1 MDTWPPKNG
10 ESSTTS
16 HAEESTNSSAQ
27 TSSSEQPSNRVIMLL
42 GLDPNTTTGMITKA
56 FDSYGLK
63 VTVDYQRDDTIGYVH
78 LQHPI
83 AKEVTERIMSSGGL
97 RIGTEVSVLR
107 ALEGMEDLMYW
118 SVYAGRRIISRSSVS
133 YKTGKNRVKRL
144 SVRQHP
150 YNHQRQFMDVDDEQT
165 STHHRQKLQVKVA
178 GKHGRKKRVKKK
190 HSKQKKRSIE
200 NAKRMLE
207 MKQVDIMEGLDDG
220 IEETLT
226 SPIVDNQFVTE
237 PRTKRC
243 SQSSS
248 YSSLNGIEDYV
259 NSTKVPAYNIFIHQ
273 SSKEAEIADRSKKLR
288 DCFIPQNQKSLS
300 NNTFGLNNNPFH
312 TIPYHRSPLR
322 QELKL
327 EGKDEADE
335 VEEIFKNLYLN
346 SVDNESTL

>member
-16 HAEESTNSSAQ
+16 HTEESTNSSAQ
-27 TSSSEQPSNRVIMLL
+27 ASSSEQPSNRVIMLL

-165 STHHRQKLQVKVA
+165 STHHRQKLQVK
-178 GKHGRKKRVKKK
+178 
-190 HSKQKKRSIE
+190 
-200 NAKRMLE
+200 
-207 MKQVDIMEGLDDG
+207 
-220 IEETLT
+220 TLT

-237 PRTKRC
+237 ARTKRC
-243 SQSSS
+243 SQSST
-248 YSSLNGIEDYV
+248 YSSLDGIEDYV

-273 SSKEAEIADRSKKLR
+273 SSKEAEIVDRSKKLR
-288 DCFIPQNQKSLS
+288 DFFNPASQNQKSLS
-300 NNTFGLNNNPFH
+300 NNTFGLNSNPFH

>member
-1 MDTWPPKNG
+1 
-10 ESSTTS
+10 
-16 HAEESTNSSAQ
+16 
-27 TSSSEQPSNRVIMLL
+27 
-42 GLDPNTTTGMITKA
+42 
-56 FDSYGLK
+56 
-63 VTVDYQRDDTIGYVH
+63 
-78 LQHPI
+78 
-83 AKEVTERIMSSGGL
+83 SGGL

-133 YKTGKNRVKRL
+133 YKTGKNRVKRH

-190 HSKQKKRSIE
+190 LLKQKKRSIE

-207 MKQVDIMEGLDDG
+207 MKQVDIMEGLDDR

-237 PRTKRC
+237 SRTKHY
-243 SQSSS
+243 SQSST
-248 YSSLNGIEDYV
+248 YSSLDGIEDYV

-273 SSKEAEIADRSKKLR
+273 PSKGETEIVDRSKKLR
-288 DCFIPQNQKSLS
+288 DFLIPASQSQKSLS
-300 NNTFGLNNNPFH
+300 SNTFGLNSNPFH

-327 EGKDEADE
+327 ESKDEADE

>member
-1 MDTWPPKNG
+1 DFKKLLAMDTWPPKNG

-165 STHHRQKLQVKVA
+165 STHHRQKLQVK
-178 GKHGRKKRVKKK
+178 
-190 HSKQKKRSIE
+190 
-200 NAKRMLE
+200 
-207 MKQVDIMEGLDDG
+207 
-220 IEETLT
+220 TLT